1 MRSANYI
8 AILFCFVHVTFIVQ
22 TTKWALV
29 RDCNV
34 FGNNLEAILEVLV
47 EEDEFERELTDTVN
61 QASLSDTANEF
72 LR

>member
-1 MRSANYI
+1 M
-8 AILFCFVHVTFIVQ
+8 
-22 TTKWALV
+22 ALV
-29 RDCNV
+29 RDCYV
-34 FGNNLEAILEVLV
+34 FNNNLEAILKILV